1 MPFKF
6 DIKYIGWYSI
16 GEIEFTIDYKTNHWI
31 FQVHTPDSD
40 DWNNIYSYYFVFE
53 TINEYGAKLK
63 YVEYVDC
70 FEKIA
75 FGIGH
80 KKYLK
85 LFNLDI
91 NKEFE
96 NIDKNELKDFFLEIN
111 EYIIKKVKNHF
122 KNYFEIEDNEDSE
135 DDESI

>member
-1 MPFKF
+1 MKFKF
-6 DIKYIGWYSI
+6 DIKYIGWSSI
-16 GEIEFTIDYKTNHWI
+16 GEIEFEIDYKTYQFL
-31 FQVHTPDSD
+31 FQVHTPDCD
-40 DWNNIYSYYFVFE
+40 DAENIYSYYFVFE
-53 TINEYGAKLK
+53 TINEYGAKQN

-75 FGIGH
+75 FRIGNN
-80 KKYLK
+80 KYLK

-111 EYIIKKVKNHF
+111 EYIIKKVKEHF
-122 KNYFEIEDNEDSE
+122 KNNFDIEDNEDNE
-135 DDESI
+135 DRKSI